1 MNDPSNANSETT
13 PADTERPVT
22 SSDYAAAARKVR
34 DFPQT
39 AGVYLMKDIAGRVIY
54 VGKAKNLRSRAS
66 SYFLKAAEVD
76 RRTADLVQEIR
87 DIDYLEADSEVDALL
102 LESRLIKDVQP
113 RFNSLLKDDKTF
125 PYLQITTHEDF
136 PRIEFTRSPAS
147 KGVKLYGPF
156 PSAGSLRG
164 AIVLLQRIFKF

>member
-1 MNDPSNANSETT
+1 MPECLL
-13 PADTERPVT
+13 ELLL
-22 SSDYAAAARKVR
+22 VR
-34 DFPQT
+34 
-39 AGVYLMKDIAGRVIY
+39 
-54 VGKAKNLRSRAS
+54 
-66 SYFLKAAEVD
+66 
-76 RRTADLVQEIR
+76 EIR

-156 PSAGSLRG
+156 PSAGSYIISWPG
-164 AIVLLQRIFKF
+164 HICVPSP